1 MFISISSLT
10 YNYRKA
16 EVSMESTWL
25 DNNFVCEDL
34 YAPFKLDRDVDY
46 LGNLEKKYE
55 IVMQQALKANA
66 DEESINIIDYI

>member
-1 MFISISSLT
+1 
-10 YNYRKA
+10 
-16 EVSMESTWL
+16 MESTWL

>member
-1 MFISISSLT
+1 MIISISSLT
-10 YNYRKA
+10 YNNRKV

-46 LGNLEKKYE
+46 LGNLKK
-55 IVMQQALKANA
+55 KR
-66 DEESINIIDYI
+66 